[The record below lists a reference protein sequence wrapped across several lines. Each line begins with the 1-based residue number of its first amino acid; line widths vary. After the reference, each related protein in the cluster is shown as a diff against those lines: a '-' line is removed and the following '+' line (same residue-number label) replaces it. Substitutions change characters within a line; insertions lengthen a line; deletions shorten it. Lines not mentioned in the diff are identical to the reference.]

1 MHENSIKDNQDFIR
15 EYGKSWKNIEEKNF
29 LWILSCTLLLTF
41 ILILIIANRDYANI
55 QKNLSDQITQKY
67 LQTLFSDIKID
78 IPPEPADTLM
88 IFSKINTSED
98 SDILDDNI
106 IESGVGDASDIF
118 SDDDIS
124 GLNLT
129 DVNLPEALVATKDP
143 GPIERNVR
151 PIQQRETRTVEIGD
165 VKPFDPW
172 ETPIQRQGNIQIEP
186 IDEIIR
192 GSQIIRGYR
201 NPDEITFAI
210 QKKESMIEYCF
221 KREAKFFNDL
231 QGYVVVRF
239 IILHTGKV
247 EKSSVKI
254 INSSLRNKKIEMCI
268 IKRLQSWRGFE
279 ELDESNGS
287 VAVVQKFIFN

>member
-1 MHENSIKDNQDFIR
+1 MLEYSKKDNQEFVK
-15 EYGKSWKNIEEKNF
+15 EYGKSWKKIENKIF
-29 LWILSCTLLLTF
+29 LRILTSSLSFVF
-41 ILILIIANRDYANI
+41 IIILIIANRDYEGI
-55 QKNLSDQITQKY
+55 QKNISEQITQKY

-78 IPPEPADTLM
+78 IPLKPADTTM
-88 IFSKINTSED
+88 IYSKINTDED
-98 SDILDDNI
+98 SDISDADI
-106 IESGVGDASDIF
+106 SESGVGSTTDIF
-118 SDDDIS
+118 SDDDLT

-129 DVNLPEALVATKDP
+129 DVNLPEALVAAKDP

-151 PIQQRETRTVEIGD
+151 PIQPGKSRTLEIVD

-186 IDEIIR
+186 IAEIVR

-210 QKKESMIEYCF
+210 QKKEPMIEYCF
-221 KREAKFFNDL
+221 KREAKYFNDM

-239 IILHTGKV
+239 IILHNGKV
-247 EKSSVKI
+247 DPSSVEI
-254 INSSLRNKKIEMCI
+254 INSTLRNKKIEMCI
-268 IKRLQSWRGFE
+268 KKRLKSWHGFE
-279 ELDESNGS
+279 ELDESYGS